1 MFGRATV
8 ADVVEDGSP
17 GSVLTGSGLVVVV
30 PATEVVVVV
39 PLVVVVVVV
48 RALLELTE
56 DVEVDVEVDV
66 AADELEHEATTMRPT
81 MAGVTLR

>member
-56 DVEVDVEVDV
+56 DVEVDV